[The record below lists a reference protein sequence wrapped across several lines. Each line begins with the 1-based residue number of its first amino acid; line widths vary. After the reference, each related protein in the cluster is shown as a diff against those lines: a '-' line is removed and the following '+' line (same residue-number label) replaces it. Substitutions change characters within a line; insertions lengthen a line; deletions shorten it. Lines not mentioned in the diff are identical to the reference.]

1 MFDLKFYLVLCKIY
15 KQFIS
20 AFHDW
25 KEMKK
30 LSIKFNLC
38 NGNGNKHQ
46 QLAEMMNSDE
56 IMMLYFHRV
65 CVYFEVV
72 KAQSCTT

>member
-38 NGNGNKHQ
+38 HGNKHQ

-56 IMMLYFHRV
+56 MLMLYFHRV
-65 CVYFEVV
+65 CVYFDIVRV
-72 KAQSCTT
+72 QSCT

>member
-1 MFDLKFYLVLCKIY
+1 
-15 KQFIS
+15 
-20 AFHDW
+20 
-25 KEMKK
+25 MKK

-72 KAQSCTT
+72 KAQSCTTW